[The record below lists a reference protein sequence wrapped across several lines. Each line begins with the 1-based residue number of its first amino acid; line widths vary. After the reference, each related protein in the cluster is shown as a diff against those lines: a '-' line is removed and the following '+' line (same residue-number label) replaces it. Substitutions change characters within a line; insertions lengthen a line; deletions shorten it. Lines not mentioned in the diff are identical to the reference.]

1 MQALMLA
8 AGMGKR
14 LKEFTKD
21 NTKCM
26 VKVNGEMLIDRVVSL
41 LSRLNVSRLVVVTGY
56 KGEALRQH
64 LESIRGDLEIEY
76 VDNPEYYRT
85 NNIYSLWLAK
95 DKLQEEDTLLLESDL
110 IYDYSLIEAI
120 AHNSEP
126 NLALVAKYETW
137 MDGTMVQID
146 KDCNIVNFVP
156 KKAFDYKYA
165 DTYYKTVN
173 IYKFSKEFSINK
185 YVPFLEAYIK
195 AVGNNE
201 YYENVLSIITFLNSS
216 SLKALPVGEGK
227 WYEIDDKLDLDI
239 AELIFAGDGDFLDKL
254 SARHGGLWRIPRM
267 TDFCSPSNAFFST
280 SRITDELEANF
291 RTLISSCPSGMQVEA
306 LCASKCRNVKEEF
319 VVTGGGACELAEKLR
334 QETGGKIGMIRRL
347 PEAFGH
353 VADDD
358 VVYLPQEVN
367 YTVADI
373 KKFFTHHEV
382 NAIMMSNPD
391 RVTGGAMSRSEI
403 LELADWCEEKGMRLI
418 VDESAADFCEVPVE
432 HSVLEDEILEHHRNL
447 VVIND
452 IATAYGFAGMRLAL
466 LCSGN
471 RQLVECIKK
480 SYGLWSVNSVAEFFM
495 QILGK
500 YENDYARSCKMVRNE
515 RNFLEK
521 ELNENRLLKVI
532 PSQANF
538 VLCEVLKPA
547 TSGVLV
553 FSVLKK
559 HNILLR
565 NCTAQM
571 DIKGREFI
579 KTAVK
584 THADNVKLV
593 SALREVAE
601 LFK

>member
-1 MQALMLA
+1 
-8 AGMGKR
+8 
-14 LKEFTKD
+14 
-21 NTKCM
+21 
-26 VKVNGEMLIDRVVSL
+26 
-41 LSRLNVSRLVVVTGY
+41 
-56 KGEALRQH
+56 
-64 LESIRGDLEIEY
+64 
-76 VDNPEYYRT
+76 
-85 NNIYSLWLAK
+85 
-95 DKLQEEDTLLLESDL
+95 
-110 IYDYSLIEAI
+110 
-120 AHNSEP
+120 
-126 NLALVAKYETW
+126 
-137 MDGTMVQID
+137 
-146 KDCNIVNFVP
+146 
-156 KKAFDYKYA
+156 
-165 DTYYKTVN
+165 
-173 IYKFSKEFSINK
+173 
-185 YVPFLEAYIK
+185 
-195 AVGNNE
+195 
-201 YYENVLSIITFLNSS
+201 
-216 SLKALPVGEGK
+216 
-227 WYEIDDKLDLDI
+227 
-239 AELIFAGDGDFLDKL
+239 
-254 SARHGGLWRIPRM
+254 
-267 TDFCSPSNAFFST
+267 
-280 SRITDELEANF
+280 
-291 RTLISSCPSGMQVEA
+291 
-306 LCASKCRNVKEEF
+306 
-319 VVTGGGACELAEKLR
+319 
-334 QETGGKIGMIRRL
+334 
-347 PEAFGH
+347 
-353 VADDD
+353 
-358 VVYLPQEVN
+358 
-367 YTVADI
+367 
-373 KKFFTHHEV
+373 
-382 NAIMMSNPD
+382 
-391 RVTGGAMSRSEI
+391 
-403 LELADWCEEKGMRLI
+403 MRLI

-471 RQLVECIKK
+471 RQLVERIKK

-547 TSGVLV
+547 TSGALV